1 MLNETKIQ
9 EEIRGYVV
17 NTLKNEAA
25 VVSQTLEIQY
35 VLKKLNA

>member
-9 EEIRGYVV
+9 EEIHRYVV

-25 VVSQTLEIQY
+25 VVFQTLEIQY
-35 VLKKLNA
+35 VLTKPNA